1 VLVVDFLSTGGC
13 LMKKIDKLS
22 KKEKYFAIILFAGF
36 LLKYNYLLLRIF
48 YVPSITGVVLRNILF
63 ALLFVKFLLPLIHSR
78 EGRLKLFFFSFVF
91 TVLFMS
97 NYWYNRYFGN
107 YLSFF
112 DIVLGEGTGSFSM
125 VEVLIKQIIKIYD
138 LFFILDIILLF
149 VLLFKSVPIEKT
161 IKNHEIFSDV
171 NLNFSSM
178 MVSIILVV
186 LLLFSQFFLTN
197 IILGGKNP
205 VEIYREGTSEFVN
218 VYGIFPLYLF
228 ESSKFLN
235 IDKIE
240 KVKPTSDIPYYKEQE
255 QLSDI
260 DLIDK
265 NSNIIFIQVESLD
278 EKMIGYTYNGKEVT
292 PFLNSLKEKN
302 MYFENFYAQK
312 VNGSFDADLSVLTSL
327 YPVNKSYVF
336 KEIDM
341 SSFVSLPKLLKKHG
355 YSTLAF
361 HGNVKTFFN
370 RNKAY
375 PDLGFDVFYSEED
388 YNKKNTFQNEDAK
401 KLGIN
406 DYDFFDQSVDYL
418 AEVEKPFFA
427 YFITLTSH
435 TPFNFYPKKMVGD
448 KFSDIDNIF
457 VRDYF
462 RSVNFVD
469 KSLQM
474 FFKKLEKNDLMKNT
488 LVVIYADHESEI
500 DTSEYYSGIDLE
512 TIRNIKAPYHIPL
525 FIINDNIGA
534 ELSSKHGTTT
544 DIAPTVLDIMGWEN
558 LPQQFVGSSLLLEQ
572 EKPLLF
578 LHENP
583 QILYKEQLFVKQ
595 QNEFVKI
602 GYLER
607 KENSAQLTEKQTENI
622 AEIIEFMRKIFLT
635 TETVIPG
642 GE

>member
-1 VLVVDFLSTGGC
+1 
-13 LMKKIDKLS
+13 MKKIDKLS

-48 YVPSITGVVLRNILF
+48 YVPSITGIVLRNILF

-78 EGRLKLFFFSFVF
+78 EGRLKLFFFSFIF

-112 DIVLGEGTGSFSM
+112 DIVFGERTGSFSM

-149 VLLFKSVPIEKT
+149 VLLFMAVPIEKT
-161 IKNHEIFSDV
+161 IKNHKIFSEI
-171 NLNFSSM
+171 NLDFSSM
-178 MVSIILVV
+178 MISGFLVV
-186 LLLFSQFFLTN
+186 VLLFSQIFLTN
-197 IILGGKNP
+197 IILGGNNP
-205 VEIYREGTSEFVN
+205 VGLYRKGTSEFVN
-218 VYGIFPLYLF
+218 VYGILPLYLF

-235 IDKIE
+235 IDKIKQK
-240 KVKPTSDIPYYKEQE
+240 KVKPTSDIPYYKKQK
-255 QLSDI
+255 QLSDV

-278 EKMIGYTYNGKEVT
+278 EKMIGYTHNGKEIT

-341 SSFVSLPKLLKKHG
+341 ANFSSLPKMLKNRG

-370 RNKAY
+370 RSEAY

-388 YNKKNTFQNEDAK
+388 FDKNNSLQDGDDKT
-401 KLGIN
+401 LGIN

-418 AEVEKPFFA
+418 AEAKKPFFA

-435 TPFNFYPKKMVGD
+435 TPFNFYPEAMVRD

-474 FFKKLEKNDLMKNT
+474 FFKKLEKNDLMENT
-488 LVVIYADHESEI
+488 VVVIYADHESEI

-525 FIINDNIGA
+525 FIIHDDIGA
-534 ELSSKHGTTT
+534 ELSSKYGTTT
-544 DIAPTVLDIMGWEN
+544 DIAPTVLDIMGWDT

-583 QILYKEQLFVKQ
+583 QVLYKEQLFVKK
-595 QNEFVKI
+595 QNEFLKI
-602 GYLER
+602 GYLEGR
-607 KENSAQLTEKQTENI
+607 ENSVQLKEEQTENI

>member
-1 VLVVDFLSTGGC
+1 
-13 LMKKIDKLS
+13 MKKIDKLS

-48 YVPSITGVVLRNILF
+48 YVPSITGVLLRNILF
-63 ALLFVKFLLPLIHSR
+63 VLLFIKFLQPLIHNR
-78 EGRLKLFFFSFVF
+78 EGRLKLFFFAFVF
-91 TVLFMS
+91 TVIFMS

-138 LFFILDIILLF
+138 LLFIMDIILLF

-161 IKNHEIFSDV
+161 IKNHEIFSDIDLGF
-171 NLNFSSM
+171 NNRIFS
-178 MVSIILVV
+178 IFLILV
-186 LLLFSQFFLTN
+186 LLFSQIIITN
-197 IILGGKNP
+197 IIVGNKRP
-205 VEIYREGTSEFVN
+205 VDLYKEGTAEFVN
-218 VYGIFPLYLF
+218 VYGLFPLYLF
-228 ESSKFLN
+228 ESYRFLN

-240 KVKPTSDIPYYKEQE
+240 KVKPTSDIPYYREQE

-260 DLIDK
+260 DLIED
-265 NSNIIFIQVESLD
+265 NPNIIFVQVESLD
-278 EKMIGYTYNGKEVT
+278 EKMIGYKHNGQEIT
-292 PFLNSLKEKN
+292 PFLNSLKEEN
-302 MYFENFYAQK
+302 LYFENFYAQK

-336 KEIDM
+336 KEIEM
-341 SSFVSLPKLLKKHG
+341 ANFESLPKLLKSRG
-355 YSTLAF
+355 YNTLAF

-370 RNKAY
+370 RSRAY

-388 YNKKNTFQNEDAK
+388 FDKNNLLQDEDDRT
-401 KLGIN
+401 LGIN
-406 DYDFFDQSVDYL
+406 DYDFFDQSVNYL
-418 AEVEKPFFA
+418 TKAEKPFFA

-435 TPFNFYPKKMVGD
+435 TPFNFYPKEMVGD

-462 RSVNFVD
+462 RSINFVD
-469 KSLQM
+469 KSLEM
-474 FFKKLEKNDLMKNT
+474 FFKKLEKNDLMDNT
-488 LVVIYADHESEI
+488 MVVIYADHESEI
-500 DTSEYYSGIDLE
+500 NTTEYYSGIGLE

-525 FIINDNIGA
+525 FIVHEDIDP
-534 ELSSKHGTTT
+534 ELSGNYGTTT
-544 DIAPTVLDIMGWEN
+544 DIAPTVLDILGWEN
-558 LPQQFVGSSLLLEQ
+558 LPQQFVGSSLLLEKEQ
-572 EKPLLF
+572 PLLF

-595 QNEFVKI
+595 QNEFVKV
-602 GYLER
+602 GFLEG
-607 KENSAQLTEKQTENI
+607 KENSAELTEEQRKNI
-622 AEIIEFMRKIFLT
+622 TEIIEFMRRIFLI
-635 TETVIPG
+635 TETIIPG

>member
-1 VLVVDFLSTGGC
+1 
-13 LMKKIDKLS
+13 MKKIDKLS

-48 YVPSITGVVLRNILF
+48 YVPSITGIVLRNILF

-78 EGRLKLFFFSFVF
+78 EGRLKLFFFSFIF

-112 DIVLGEGTGSFSM
+112 DIVFGERTGSFSM

-149 VLLFKSVPIEKT
+149 VLLFMAVPIEKT
-161 IKNHEIFSDV
+161 IKNHKIFSEI
-171 NLNFSSM
+171 NLDFSSM
-178 MVSIILVV
+178 MISGFLVV
-186 LLLFSQFFLTN
+186 VLLFSQIFLTN
-197 IILGGKNP
+197 IILGGNNP
-205 VEIYREGTSEFVN
+205 VGLYRKGTSEFVN
-218 VYGIFPLYLF
+218 VYGILPLYLF

-235 IDKIE
+235 IDKIKQK
-240 KVKPTSDIPYYKEQE
+240 KVKPTSDIPYYKKQK
-255 QLSDI
+255 QLSDV

-278 EKMIGYTYNGKEVT
+278 EKMIGYTHNGKEIT

-341 SSFVSLPKLLKKHG
+341 ANFSSLPKMLKNRG

-370 RNKAY
+370 RSEAY

-388 YNKKNTFQNEDAK
+388 FDKNNSLQDGDDKT
-401 KLGIN
+401 LGIN

-418 AEVEKPFFA
+418 AEAEKPFFA

-435 TPFNFYPKKMVGD
+435 TPFNFYPEAMVRD

-474 FFKKLEKNDLMKNT
+474 FFKKLEKNDLMENT
-488 LVVIYADHESEI
+488 VVVIYADHESEI

-525 FIINDNIGA
+525 FIIHDDIGA
-534 ELSSKHGTTT
+534 ELSSKYGTTT
-544 DIAPTVLDIMGWEN
+544 DIAPTVLDIMGWDT

-583 QILYKEQLFVKQ
+583 QVLYKEQLFVKK
-595 QNEFVKI
+595 QNEFLKI
-602 GYLER
+602 GYLEGR
-607 KENSAQLTEKQTENI
+607 ENSVQLKEEQTENI